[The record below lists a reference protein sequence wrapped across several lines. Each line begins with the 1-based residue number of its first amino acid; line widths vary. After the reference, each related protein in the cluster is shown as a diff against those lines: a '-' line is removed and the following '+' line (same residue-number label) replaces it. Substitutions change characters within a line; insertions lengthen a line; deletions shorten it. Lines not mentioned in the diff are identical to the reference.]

1 MAGVLMMV
9 SFDVWNT
16 LLRLDVIYASI
27 AGAAA
32 KRLGIKGQ
40 EALEA
45 VINAYAEAK
54 RARRKGLIPKGSDVV
69 EVSRGI
75 LAKSLKTNVE
85 VIDEIIDE
93 AFRIVSPDALVVKGA
108 LDAVKHVKDENL
120 LAVTIGNVLFWH
132 SDKTV
137 EALNKVG
144 IGPLLDA
151 QVYADRV
158 GASKPDRRI
167 FAEALSKF
175 GVEPEQA
182 LHVGDGIVEDFGG
195 ALAAGMKAALITPQ
209 VQAALNVGT
218 DIYFIPSVAY
228 VPNVLKIIREGV
240 PVPKPEVKGP

>member
-1 MAGVLMMV
+1 MMI

-69 EVSRGI
+69 EVSRRI

-85 VIDEIIDE
+85 VIDEVIDE
-93 AFRIVSPDALVVKGA
+93 AFRIVSPDALIVKGA
-108 LDAVKHVKDENL
+108 LDAVKHVKNENL

-132 SDKTV
+132 SDKTI

-151 QVYADRV
+151 QVYADKV
-158 GASKPDRRI
+158 GVSKPDKRI
-167 FAEALSKF
+167 FIEALSKF

-182 LHVGDGIVEDFGG
+182 LHIGDGIVEDFGG

-209 VQAALNVGT
+209 VQALLNVGT
-218 DIYFIPSVAY
+218 NIYFIPSVAY
-228 VPNVLKIIREGV
+228 VPNILKIIREGV
-240 PVPKPEVKGP
+240 LLPKPGG

>member
-1 MAGVLMMV
+1 LAGTLVMV

-54 RARRKGLIPKGSDVV
+54 RARRKGLIPKGKDIVS
-69 EVSRGI
+69 VSREI
-75 LAKSLKTNVE
+75 LAKSLRTDVS
-85 VIDEIIDE
+85 VIDEVISE
-93 AFRIVSPDALVVKGA
+93 AFSNVSPEALVAKGA
-108 LDAVKHVKDENL
+108 LEAVKYVKDEGL

-144 IGPLLDA
+144 IGRLLDA
-151 QVYADRV
+151 QVYADKV
-158 GASKPDRRI
+158 GTPKPDRRI
-167 FAEALSKF
+167 FHEALRKF
-175 GVEPEQA
+175 GIEPEEA
-182 LHVGDGIVEDFGG
+182 LHVGDGVIEDFGG
-195 ALAAGMKAALITPQ
+195 ALAAGMKAALITQQ
-209 VQAALNVGT
+209 VQAVLNVGT

-228 VPNVLKIIREGV
+228 VPNILKILKEGI
-240 PVPKPEVKGP
+240 PVPKPEVKGT

>member
-1 MAGVLMMV
+1 VAGILMMV

-69 EVSRGI
+69 EVSRSI
-75 LAKSLKTNVE
+75 LARSLRTDVE
-85 VIDEIIDE
+85 VIEEIIDE
-93 AFRIVSPDALVVKGA
+93 AFKIVSPDALVVRGA
-108 LDAVKHVKDENL
+108 LEAVKHVKAENL
-120 LAVTIGNVLFWH
+120 LAVTVGNVLFWH
-132 SDKTV
+132 SNKTI

-158 GASKPDRRI
+158 GVPKPDRRI

-195 ALAAGMKAALITPQ
+195 ALAAGMKAALITSQ
-209 VQAALNVGT
+209 VQAVFNVGT

-228 VPNVLKIIREGV
+228 VPNVIKIIKEGL

>member
-32 KRLGIKGQ
+32 KRLGIRGQ

-54 RARRKGLIPKGSDVV
+54 RARRKGLIPKDSDVV
-69 EVSRGI
+69 KVSRGI
-75 LAKSLKTNVE
+75 LARSLRTDVE
-85 VIDEIIDE
+85 VVEEIIDE
-93 AFRIVSPDALVVKGA
+93 AFKVVSPDALVVKGA
-108 LDAVKHVKDENL
+108 LEAVKHVKGEGL

-132 SDKTV
+132 GDKTV

-151 QVYADRV
+151 QVYADEV
-158 GASKPDRRI
+158 GVPKPDRRI
-167 FAEALSKF
+167 FLEALSKF

-182 LHVGDGIVEDFGG
+182 LHVGDGVVEDFGG

-209 VQAALNVGT
+209 VRAVLNIGT

-228 VPNVLKIIREGV
+228 VPNILKIIRDGV
-240 PVPKPEVKGP
+240 PAPRPEVKTP